1 MEVIA
6 KARFV
11 RMAPRK
17 VRLVAGLVRGLDL
30 AKAEAQ
36 LRFLKK
42 DAATPVL
49 KLIRSAAANA
59 QHNFKLEPSTLF
71 VKTITVDG
79 GPVMDRWRARAFG
92 RAAPIRKRTSHITVI
107 LGERGLGTESAA
119 KAAVVT
125 PGKGSAGAKTDQKK
139 TSSAK
144 KAAKKPSAK
153 ASSAKGS
160 GKSAA
165 KKK

>member
-17 VRLVAGLVRGLDL
+17 VRLVASLVRGLDL
-30 AKAEAQ
+30 PRAEAQ
-36 LRFLKK
+36 LRFVKK

-59 QHNFKLEPSTLF
+59 EHNFKLEPANMY
-71 VKTITVDG
+71 VKVITVDG

-107 LGERGLGTESAA
+107 LDERELGTEGAA
-119 KAAVVT
+119 KAAVVKPST
-125 PGKGSAGAKTDQKK
+125 KSASKAKKAPAKK
-139 TSSAK
+139 SSAK
-144 KAAKKPSAK
+144 KASAK
-153 ASSAKGS
+153 AG
-160 GKSAA
+160 A

>member
-1 MEVIA
+1 MTAHMEVIA
-6 KARFV
+6 KARYV

-36 LRFLKK
+36 LRFVNKA
-42 DAATPVL
+42 AATPVL

-59 QHNFKLEPSTLF
+59 EHNFKLEPANLYI
-71 VKTITVDG
+71 KTIMVDG

-107 LGERGLGTESAA
+107 LDERELGTAKSAS
-119 KAAVVT
+119 AAVV
-125 PGKGSAGAKTDQKK
+125 KK
-139 TSSAK
+139 PAAK
-144 KAAKKPSAK
+144 KADGETKSPAKKAVAK
-153 ASSAKGS
+153 KAPAK
-160 GKSAA
+160 KVAA
-165 KKK
+165 KKTDAKKK